1 MTVLLS
7 LLATLTLSGC
17 SAAWVTSAPPRAA
30 ATRCRRSAAPI
41 SQIADFPEDEDGG
54 DSSSDDDADVRG
66 VEDVSDDE
74 RGQVEDFRAQMLRQ
88 MLGDSG
94 AAEDGPSPVDAMLKK
109 AGVPVAPPVRRVSE
123 LAPGQILV
131 ANPERFCSRNPFSR
145 PVKDLGRFGLQG
157 PIDLGEV
164 SADFAAQMLP
174 VVFLTQHSKSG
185 SRGLLME
192 RRTGALMGDVSMED
206 YGCVAI
212 SPLWLGGT
220 SNQNSLYV
228 LHDVDN
234 LRDAEEV
241 TGGLFL
247 GGWGDARPKVSD
259 RSLGEGRFKFFL
271 GATEWGAGQLEDEFR
286 AGAWVVLKAE
296 PSIVIKDRV
305 ASWRPGQPKPVWTEL
320 VKHLGEE
327 GKKLVEQVYPEE
339 QESS

>member
-1 MTVLLS
+1 
-7 LLATLTLSGC
+7 
-17 SAAWVTSAPPRAA
+17 
-30 ATRCRRSAAPI
+30 
-41 SQIADFPEDEDGG
+41 
-54 DSSSDDDADVRG
+54 
-66 VEDVSDDE
+66 
-74 RGQVEDFRAQMLRQ
+74 
-88 MLGDSG
+88 
-94 AAEDGPSPVDAMLKK
+94 
-109 AGVPVAPPVRRVSE
+109 
-123 LAPGQILV
+123 
-131 ANPERFCSRNPFSR
+131 
-145 PVKDLGRFGLQG
+145 
-157 PIDLGEV
+157 
-164 SADFAAQMLP
+164 
-174 VVFLTQHSKSG
+174 
-185 SRGLLME
+185 ME

-286 AGAWVVLKAE
+286 AGAWVVLEAE